1 MKKEIG
7 VTLNGHHVYVII
19 NDSHMLAHASVT
31 EKLLRE
37 AVSRIDYTSTFW
49 MNEIDMGRVIG
60 KDACVET
67 TGVDDVRFEF
77 RVGRKILSRVVYGRE
92 PEDTT
97 ILTVGLCTDDDGL
110 VTVFTAFPG
119 KKAPKELFD
128 PYLTEKE
135 KQEAEAFWAC
145 HALCVERG

>member
-7 VTLNGHHVYVII
+7 TTANGHHVHVIV

-31 EKLLRE
+31 ETLLTE
-37 AVSRIDYTSTFW
+37 AISKIDYTPTFQ
-49 MNEIDMGRVIG
+49 MGEVDLGRVIG
-60 KDACVET
+60 KNACVQT
-67 TGVDDVRFEF
+67 TEMDDVRYEC
-77 RVGRKILSRVVYGRE
+77 RIGRETISRVVYGRE

-119 KKAPKELFD
+119 KKAPKELSD
-128 PYLTEKE
+128 PNLRESE
-135 KQEAEAFWAC
+135 RPEAEQFWAN
-145 HALCVERG
+145 HALCV